1 MSLLLSFGLVLN
13 LQFSFDLLLARA
25 ISDPNPGDGE
35 PGLVGEPNTGS
46 PYSSDSGSSNEPGG
60 DPDGGSTSDS
70 APPSSYTVCLDCSNG
85 GGIPIPLPV
94 IGWAAGSEPV
104 IVTSELSDGGVY
116 VWSGS
121 GDKGRGVK
129 VWNTEDDPMRTY
141 CVPADPVCAYFM
153 RLSRQE
159 TDKVAK
165 LLLYEEKYI
174 QVLFNQFSNTC
185 PTFAKMA
192 GIALISDPEKTDQ
205 PPIVKVAENIVE
217 SSCKNLIDNW
227 ETALIDKTK
236 AVTMALSEY
245 FENLDFPFLDAIG
258 KKSLIQQLNNEGAY
272 EELPESLRL
281 QGFLVD
287 SIGGSYV
294 EANTSLLAFVRR
306 LTRPMSKANLALMV
320 NSYVQGEQKKAG
332 DALLEDARLGGG
344 LLSKYEVTSEVVDT
358 KSGKKYPGKIIV
370 NYPASIQFDD
380 LSKVRTGVL
389 DSLANT
395 IDFNKEVSPQLF
407 PELNSGDGLW
417 YGGTSQLRDLLNTT
431 MEGGPGIFRVGN
443 PAPALPPEAQTPSS
457 CSIAFSDASL
467 TMGLNEQRKYSF
479 SVNVRLG
486 VNLPGSVS
494 DIENIKISFQ
504 DPSFAQAAPA
514 LLGPQNATQT
524 NVFIITINSKKAGG
538 TDMDI
543 NATLKSSAGGA
554 DCGASIGL
562 EILPY
567 ERYACSSQK
576 CKSPTINPDPDN
588 TLYTCVGTPDD
599 GLNNDC
605 TSLGSNCKQEWC
617 TDIGDKDKD
626 GFNAL
631 CYDSCGVDYQS
642 SCQRAGYICNATST
656 SGLPP
661 SNKVGAFSAI
671 KQLSVLIKN
680 SLKF

>member
-1 MSLLLSFGLVLN
+1 MLFLTILSPIILFGFVFNVQLGFNAPQAQAVET
-13 LQFSFDLLLARA
+13 QPYAPEPDSPVSGPDV
-25 ISDPNPGDGE
+25 DPE
-35 PGLVGEPNTGS
+35 P
-46 PYSSDSGSSNEPGG
+46 
-60 DPDGGSTSDS
+60 
-70 APPSSYTVCLDCSNG
+70 PPTYYVLDCSDCEG

-94 IGWAAGSEPV
+94 VGWAPGSEPV

-121 GDKGRGVK
+121 SDKNKGVK
-129 VWNTEDDPMRTY
+129 VWNTEIEAMWTRCIPS
-141 CVPADPVCAYFM
+141 DPVCAYFM

-165 LLLYEEKYI
+165 LILYEEKYI
-174 QVLFNQFSNTC
+174 QTLFNQFSNTC

-236 AVTMALSEY
+236 AVKMALSEY
-245 FENLDFPFLDAIG
+245 FENLDLPFLDAIG
-258 KKSLIQQLNNEGAY
+258 KKSLIAQINGDGAY
-272 EELPESLRL
+272 KELPESFRL

-294 EANTSLLAFVRR
+294 EPNTSLLAFVRR
-306 LTRPMSKANLALMV
+306 LTRPMSTANLALTV

-344 LLSKYEVTSEVVDT
+344 LLSKYEVTSEVET
-358 KSGKKYPGKIIV
+358 KSGKKYPGKIIAT
-370 NYPASIQFDD
+370 YPASIQFDD

-395 IDFNKEVSPQLF
+395 TDFNEDVTTLLF

-431 MEGGPGIFRVGN
+431 MTGGPGIFRVGN
-443 PAPALPPEAQTPSS
+443 PAPALPPEAQNPSS
-457 CSIAFSDASL
+457 CNIAFSDASL

-479 SVNVRLG
+479 SVNVKLG
-486 VNLPGSVS
+486 MSLPGSVS

-504 DPSFAQAAPA
+504 DPNLAQTAPA

-524 NVFIITINSKKAGG
+524 NVFIITINSKKAGE

-562 EILPY
+562 EVLPF

-576 CKSPTINPDPDN
+576 CKSPTVNPDPDN
-588 TLYTCVGTPDD
+588 TVYTCVGVPDD

-617 TDIGDKDKD
+617 TDIGDKDND

-631 CYDSCGVDYQS
+631 CYDSCGADYQS
-642 SCQRAGYICNATST
+642 TCQRAGYVCNASST
-656 SGLPP
+656 SELFQPKKLGISSGL
-661 SNKVGAFSAI
+661 
-671 KQLSVLIKN
+671 KQLSALIKN